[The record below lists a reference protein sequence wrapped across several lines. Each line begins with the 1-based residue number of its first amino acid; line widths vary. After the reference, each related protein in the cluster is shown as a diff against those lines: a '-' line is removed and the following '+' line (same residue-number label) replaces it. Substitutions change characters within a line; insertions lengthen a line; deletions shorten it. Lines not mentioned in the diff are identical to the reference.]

1 MQKMRTLKDHRKYR
15 LAECSDLILSMHI
28 HMDTEKRSRDRY
40 LVKSIVHSTR
50 VLTAF
55 QSTGECLSLR
65 EIVNRSGL
73 PKTMAFRLLYTLEKC
88 GLIDKVGENLY
99 QSRLSPLRKRLFR
112 IGYAAQG
119 TDYQFSKD
127 VSLSIERA
135 AAREGIELLS
145 LDNRYSAK
153 TAQRNADLLVREKV
167 DLAIEFQTDEN
178 IAAIVA
184 AKYRDA
190 GIPMIAI
197 DIPHPGAIF
206 YGANNYEA
214 GLMGGRHLGRWAKER
229 WHGVVDE
236 IILIALAR
244 AGSLPRMR
252 LTGMLMGI
260 HSALPN
266 TKSCKVTYLE
276 GDGDL
281 GKSFEAT
288 RWHLRASKSHRILV
302 GGVNDPSALGALRA
316 FQEAGRTEFCAVMG
330 QNASPEARS
339 ELREES
345 TRLIGSVGYFPER
358 YGEDLIHLSLDV
370 LNQRQV
376 APAVFVQH
384 KLVTAQNVDHHYP
397 NDGLQK
403 MVTSPCAIPATAHP

>member
-1 MQKMRTLKDHRKYR
+1 MQRFDIIRPIQMN
-15 LAECSDLILSMHI
+15 
-28 HMDTEKRSRDRY
+28 TEARPRDRY
-40 LVKSIVHSTR
+40 LVKSIVHSTQ

-88 GLIDKVGENLY
+88 GMIDKVGENLY
-99 QSRLSPLRKRLFR
+99 QSRLNPLRKRLFR

-214 GLMGGRHLGRWAKER
+214 GLVGGRYLAKWAKER
-229 WHGVVDE
+229 WHGFVDE
-236 IILIALAR
+236 ILMMELAR

-252 LTGMLMGI
+252 LTGMLMGF

-266 TKSCKVTYLE
+266 AKGCKVTYLE

-281 GKSFEAT
+281 GKSFEAV
-288 RWHLRASKSHRILV
+288 RWHIRASKSQRILV

-316 FQEAGRTEFCAVMG
+316 FQEAGRTEHCAVMG

-339 ELREES
+339 ELREEG

-358 YGEDLIHLSLDV
+358 YGEDLIRLSLDI

-384 KLVTAQNVDHHYP
+384 KLVTPQNVDHYYP
-397 NDGLQK
+397 NDALEK
-403 MVTSPCAIPATAHP
+403 MVTRPATVAVPVHP

>member
-1 MQKMRTLKDHRKYR
+1 MKTD
-15 LAECSDLILSMHI
+15 S
-28 HMDTEKRSRDRY
+28 RSRDRY
-40 LVKSIVHSTR
+40 LVKSIVHSTQ
-50 VLTAF
+50 VLAAF

-65 EIVNRSGL
+65 EIVSRSGL

-88 GLIDKVGENLY
+88 GMIDKVGDNLY
-99 QSRLSPLRKRLFR
+99 QSRLNPLRKRLFR

-167 DLAIEFQTDEN
+167 DLAIEFQTDETV
-178 IAAIVA
+178 AAIVA

-197 DIPHPGAIF
+197 DIPHPGATF

-214 GLMGGRHLGRWAKER
+214 GLVGGRYLGRWARER
-229 WHGVVDE
+229 WHGSVDE
-236 IILIALAR
+236 IILMELSR

-260 HSALPN
+260 HSILPN
-266 TKSCKVTYLE
+266 TTSCKVTYLE
-276 GDGDL
+276 GDGNL
-281 GKSFEAT
+281 GPSFEAV
-288 RWHLRASKSHRILV
+288 RWHLRASRSQRILV

-316 FQEAGRTEFCAVMG
+316 FQEVGRADSCAVMG

-339 ELREES
+339 ELREAG
-345 TRLIGSVGYFPER
+345 TRLIGSVAYFPER
-358 YGEDLIHLSLDV
+358 YGEDLIRLSLDI

-376 APAVFVQH
+376 PPAVFVEH
-384 KLVTAQNVDHHYP
+384 KLVTPHNVDHYYP

-403 MVTSPCAIPATAHP
+403 IVTSPCTLAAPAHT